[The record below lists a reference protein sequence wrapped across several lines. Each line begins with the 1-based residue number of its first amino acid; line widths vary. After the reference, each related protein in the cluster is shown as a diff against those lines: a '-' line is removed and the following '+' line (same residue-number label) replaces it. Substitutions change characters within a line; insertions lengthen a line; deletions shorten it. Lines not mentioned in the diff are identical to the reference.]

1 MRRVLLSLQLGLLA
15 LGLAACGSDVLSVD
29 PAASAAGK
37 TADAGSSRVE
47 FRIALKAAGQPTDM
61 SGSGLFDYRNGNGT
75 LAYKMQVPGLGPVT
89 MDMRIVGRKVYLR
102 LPQELAGAALPG
114 GKPWF
119 GLDLDKSLD
128 RAGLGSLGLTP
139 QQDPAQALEYLRAAS
154 TDVEE
159 SGRATV
165 RGVQT
170 TRYAGK
176 LDFRKALDAGLEQL
190 ELPAAERKQARAGMK
205 QMLDQLGSSTLPF
218 EVFVDRDGLL
228 RRMTMSMSMKVEGQ
242 PLSMRISIDYFD
254 FGVPVNVKAPPAGD
268 VTDVGGLLQP

>member
-1 MRRVLLSLQLGLLA
+1 MRRVLLSLQLVLLA

-37 TADAGSSRVE
+37 TVAAGSSRVE
-47 FRIALKAAGQPTDM
+47 FKIALKAAGQPTNM
-61 SGSGLFDYRNGNGT
+61 SGSGLFDYRNANGA
-75 LAYKMQVPGLGPVT
+75 LAYKMEVPGLGPVT

-128 RAGLGSLGLTP
+128 RAGLGNLGLTP

-170 TRYAGK
+170 ER
-176 LDFRKALDAGLEQL
+176 L
-190 ELPAAERKQARAGMK
+190 ELPAAEREKARAGMK
-205 QMLDQLGSSTLPF
+205 QMLDRLGSSTMPF

-228 RRMTMSMSMKVEGQ
+228 RRMTMSMPMTVEGQ
-242 PLSMRISIDYFD
+242 RLSMRMSIDYFD
-254 FGVPVNVKAPPAGD
+254 FGVAVNVKAPPAGD
-268 VTDVGGLLQP
+268 VTDVGGLLHP

>member
-1 MRRVLLSLQLGLLA
+1 MRRVLLSLQLVLLA

-29 PAASAAGK
+29 PAASSAGK
-37 TADAGSSRVE
+37 TVAAGSSRVE
-47 FRIALKAAGQPTDM
+47 FKIALKAAGQPTNM
-61 SGSGLFDYRNGNGT
+61 SGSGLFDYRNANGA
-75 LAYKMQVPGLGPVT
+75 LAYKMEVPGLGPVT

-128 RAGLGSLGLTP
+128 RAGLGNLGLTP

-176 LDFRKALDAGLEQL
+176 LDFRKALDPGLERL
-190 ELPAAERKQARAGMK
+190 ELPAAEREKARAGMK
-205 QMLDQLGSSTLPF
+205 QMLDRLGSSTMPF

-228 RRMTMSMSMKVEGQ
+228 RRMTMSMPMTVEGQ
-242 PLSMRISIDYFD
+242 RLSMRMSIDYFD
-254 FGVPVNVKAPPAGD
+254 FGVAVNVKAPPAAD
-268 VTDVGGLLQP
+268 VTDVSGLLHP